1 MKHNYL
7 IWSLC
12 LSIISGIAFAQDA
25 NIVGNM
31 KVKVEPNTLFYFGEN
46 LNLKQNVTDNKVIE
60 NEGNIKID
68 GNLTNAH
75 STGENF
81 VSTWIDKDT
90 YGQVIINQ
98 NKDAGK
104 LAMEKGKINPAVFA
118 WGQFAIP
125 FAYNNAQEA
134 MQNLFG
140 VDYTSSTNRYNA
152 SMMVWNNNKPR
163 WDHLNASSILKP
175 GDYVILNLSADAGN
189 VLDAM
194 NNNDVLIYK
203 GAPTNKE
210 HSITGISSNFYQ
222 TIGAEWNDWKNK
234 RNIYN
239 EAYHTYIEDHRRD
252 LSTDPV
258 NYGKHSYQFGNP
270 YTSNIDL
277 SLFADSFAAD
287 SLIGVFK
294 FGNLDWNIDSGSS
307 SLTDAAKKATY
318 NGTIWAGDAE
328 ALIAKPFEPFVLTYA
343 NEDIPA
349 SFTFDDT
356 MKTFSMTS
364 NASLTQPS
372 PLVPGQ
378 SNYQTEG
385 VNNADFY
392 QLRLNLYDENDAF
405 TGNRIF
411 VVVTNGIENGTPNN
425 LESEYSDFGNRNGFY
440 LAQENAEGLPVN
452 SSARKMD
459 INTVNLDFE
468 NKPIPLFF
476 NREAGDPN
484 GYYLKANLFY
494 GSIFNQLEE
503 ENYPDQNSFYFYD
516 QTEDVF
522 IPITTDF
529 NYYIGPD
536 DIYGEKIRYELY
548 WNANPDDRLG
558 LGEELAGH
566 TIVYKDQLVHK
577 VRFNQNWNT
586 AEVKVFDL
594 SGRNIL
600 TYNNVDTKTDLT
612 IKLDLSGVYFVRI
625 KADTGEVYT
634 QKILK

>member
-7 IWSLC
+7 IWSMC
-12 LSIISGIAFAQDA
+12 LSLVSGLALAQDA

-46 LNLKQNVTDNKVIE
+46 LNLNANVTENKVIE

-75 STGENF
+75 ATGENF
-81 VSTWIDKDT
+81 VSAWINKDS

-98 NKDAGK
+98 SSSAEK
-104 LAMEKGKINPAVFA
+104 LAMEKGKIDPAAFD

-125 FAYNNAQEA
+125 FAYTNAQEA

-140 VDYTSSTNRYNA
+140 VDYTSNTNRYNA

-163 WDHLNASSILKP
+163 FDHLNSSSVLNP
-175 GDYVILNLSADAGN
+175 GDYVILNLSGSVGN
-189 VLDAM
+189 ILGVM
-194 NNNDVLIYK
+194 NANDILTYK
-203 GAPTNKE
+203 GAPTNQV
-210 HSITGISSNFYQ
+210 HNITGISSNFYE
-222 TIGAEWNDWKNK
+222 TIGAEWDDWKNK
-234 RNIYN
+234 RNWYN
-239 EAYHTYIEDHRRD
+239 EEYHTYLDDHLRD
-252 LSTDPV
+252 LATDPA
-258 NYGKHSYQFGNP
+258 NFAKHSYQFGNP

-277 SLFADSFAAD
+277 SFFADPN
-287 SLIGVFK
+287 LIGVFK
-294 FGNLDWNIDSGSS
+294 FGNLDWDIDLGSS

-318 NGTIWAGDAE
+318 NGTTWAGDAE

-343 NEDIPA
+343 DGNIPA
-349 SFTFDDT
+349 SFNFSDM

-364 NASLTQPS
+364 NANGLTQPS

-378 SNYQTEG
+378 SNYQTEA
-385 VNNADFY
+385 VTNADFY
-392 QLRLNLYDENDAF
+392 QLRLNLYDDNEAF

-484 GYYLKANLFY
+484 GYYLKADLFY

-516 QTEDVF
+516 QTEDIF
-522 IPITTDF
+522 IPITSDF

-558 LGEELAGH
+558 LGEELAGS

-577 VRFNQNWNT
+577 VRFNQNWNN

-600 TYNNVDTKTDLT
+600 TYNNVDTKNDLT
-612 IKLDLSGVYFVRI
+612 IKLDLPGVYFVRI

>member
-46 LNLKQNVTDNKVIE
+46 LNLNQNVTENKVIE

-75 STGENF
+75 VTGENF
-81 VSTWIDKDT
+81 VSTWINKDS
-90 YGQVIINQ
+90 YGQVIINESST
-98 NKDAGK
+98 AGK
-104 LAMEKGKINPAVFA
+104 LAMEKGKIDPAAFA

-125 FAYNNAQEA
+125 FAYTNAQEA

-175 GDYVILNLSADAGN
+175 GDYVILNLSADEGN
-189 VLDAM
+189 VLGAM
-194 NNNDVLIYK
+194 NTNDVLIYK
-203 GAPTNKE
+203 GAPTNKV

-222 TIGAEWNDWKNK
+222 TIGNEWNDWRSKQNY
-234 RNIYN
+234 YN
-239 EAYHTYIEDHRRD
+239 EKYHTYIEDHLRD
-252 LSTDPV
+252 LDTDPA

-277 SLFADSFAAD
+277 SLFADSN
-287 SLIGVFK
+287 LIGVFK

-307 SLTDAAKKATY
+307 TDVDAAKKATY

-343 NEDIPA
+343 DGNIPA
-349 SFTFDDT
+349 SFNFNDM

-364 NASLTQPS
+364 NANGLNQPS

-476 NREAGDPN
+476 NREAGDSN
-484 GYYLKANLFY
+484 GYYLKADLFY

-503 ENYPDQNSFYFYD
+503 ENYSDQNSFYFYD
-516 QTEDVF
+516 QTEDIF
-522 IPITTDF
+522 IPITSDF

-548 WNANPDDRLG
+548 WNVNPDDRLG
-558 LGEELAGH
+558 LGEELTGH

-612 IKLDLSGVYFVRI
+612 IKLDVSGVYFVRI